1 MVSIGDQ
8 IYLATNSPFKDGAL
22 VGRID
27 LVDPTRSQLGV
38 SFRYR
43 HQGHS
48 LWFMSWVG
56 AHAVGTWVAQG
67 ASVSSLATF
76 ASHDIREPSLPYGRA
91 SHKNRNNE
99 FTYNGHVL
107 LQPGRW
113 GAGGGM
119 GGDDMPVGTQIM
131 NDDAK
136 WIIALAV
143 IQGEPFEFG
152 AMVGYHDYFIHSW
165 GVENGEMMRTMCG
178 GKGGSGDNSP
188 APPTDIG
195 YERYQLNVQ
204 PIGDSK
210 IEFRP
215 ISGTVQLTSSNV
227 ISSVPATCSNVGNIM
242 ACPIRTDTNTGADGF
257 TLKVPSAMSG
267 KVWLLV
273 NGQQADSMRMS
284 DLNNST
290 GLAVS
295 AEYLNELLGPKD
307 EMYLHDIALH
317 LVPDQAPG
325 FKIPISLWSD
335 VLLKRITFGVE
346 ITERDPS
353 ANGSYSGVVGQD
365 PDIVVPLS
373 IRQFG
378 ISRASKVQVN
388 VVADNVQTHEGLQ
401 CKFVGNNGATVVGI
415 PSTLRFYN
423 GTELVDRPDNC
434 TGRMHDITKM
444 RWRETLGGLSPYDAH
459 LDMDLIF
466 PLGPSVRF
474 DTARNEWF
482 GRVEAKGEVRV
493 RAEWN

>member
-1 MVSIGDQ
+1 MV
-8 IYLATNSPFKDGAL
+8 
-22 VGRID
+22 
-27 LVDPTRSQLGV
+27 
-38 SFRYR
+38 
-43 HQGHS
+43 
-48 LWFMSWVG
+48 
-56 AHAVGTWVAQG
+56 
-67 ASVSSLATF
+67 
-76 ASHDIREPSLPYGRA
+76 
-91 SHKNRNNE
+91 
-99 FTYNGHVL
+99 
-107 LQPGRW
+107 
-113 GAGGGM
+113 
-119 GGDDMPVGTQIM
+119 
-131 NDDAK
+131 
-136 WIIALAV
+136 
-143 IQGEPFEFG
+143 
-152 AMVGYHDYFIHSW
+152 
-165 GVENGEMMRTMCG
+165 
-178 GKGGSGDNSP
+178 
-188 APPTDIG
+188 
-195 YERYQLNVQ
+195 
-204 PIGDSK
+204 
-210 IEFRP
+210 
-215 ISGTVQLTSSNV
+215 
-227 ISSVPATCSNVGNIM
+227 
-242 ACPIRTDTNTGADGF
+242 CPIRTESNVLTDGF
-257 TLKVPSAMSG
+257 TFEVPIAVQG
-267 KVWLLV
+267 KVWLVV
-273 NGQQADSMRMS
+273 NGQKTHSMRAS
-284 DLNNST
+284 DLNGT
-290 GLAVS
+290 VALGVS
-295 AEYLNELLGPKD
+295 ADYLNELLGPKD
-307 EMYLHDIALH
+307 EMYLNDIVLI
-317 LVPDQAPG
+317 LKPDFVHT
-325 FKIPISLWSD
+325 FKAPISLWSD